1 MLFILFNLQPSNTY
15 SLDLSAQS
23 FAVPAFKKRKTSSP
37 LREVIILTSERI
49 LAWVHD
55 GICIPKSKSFRF
67 FTLRCRQFTAGKRRG
82 HQPTCSSVNN
92 TPWPQCVTGEE
103 DLLVIAGSGCSLIP
117 IILLSGAYNSE
128 HLHQLCPWVSNLYNY
143 PIISDLFARDL
154 GDFSIVDVILSS
166 QYLCEHNS
174 CFHCWNI
181 QQSDVTCYL
190 GDTISRKTI
199 KIIC

>member
-1 MLFILFNLQPSNTY
+1 M
-15 SLDLSAQS
+15 
-23 FAVPAFKKRKTSSP
+23 VKKRTHIALTFPRKASQSQHSKRGKLLVHCVSSSSWPQKEYSRGFTMGFAYRRANP
-37 LREVIILTSERI
+37 L
-49 LAWVHD
+49 D
-55 GICIPKSKSFRF
+55 F
-67 FTLRCRQFTAGKRRG
+67 FTLWCRQFTAGKRRG
-82 HQPTCSSVNN
+82 HQPTYTSVNN

-103 DLLVIAGSGCSLIP
+103 DPLVIAGSGCSLIP
-117 IILLSGAYNSE
+117 IILLSRAYNSE

-181 QQSDVTCYL
+181 
-190 GDTISRKTI
+190 
-199 KIIC
+199 